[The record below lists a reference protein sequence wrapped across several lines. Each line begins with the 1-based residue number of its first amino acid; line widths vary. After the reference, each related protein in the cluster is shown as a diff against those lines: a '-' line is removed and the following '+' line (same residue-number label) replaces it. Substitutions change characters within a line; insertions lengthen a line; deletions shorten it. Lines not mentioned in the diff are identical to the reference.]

1 MLKKI
6 KALTKIFIKDFYQ
19 STNIV
24 DKETKKLNKK
34 SIYFWLLIVLAIAMI
49 YISYQAINFFKSN
62 GIPEMFLSIYL
73 IFLAILLTFQISAV
87 STNVFFF
94 SKDLEFILPLP
105 VTSKELLVAKFNTI
119 LFMTYITEAMFGLI
133 PLILYGFLNFTT
145 FMYFIWLLILL
156 LIVPIIFI
164 TIISFLVIILMKIF
178 SFIKSKIV
186 LQNVINVILILGLLQ
201 IEQMLIGSVDNI
213 KETNNMIS
221 PIINILTGENFLSSF
236 GNILIILLI
245 DMILLMLFV
254 LISQKLY
261 LKIVL
266 KNISSNRRLKRAEK
280 KKIIIKNQ
288 NSNLKYSY
296 IKKEIK
302 MLIKQPIFFM
312 QTIFPVIM
320 VLLTLIIIA
329 NVLIPL
335 IDSTIQSD
343 ETIKNSIASLSF
355 SAEMICVILGVLQC
369 IFAIPKLSLTA
380 ISREGK
386 NAIFMKYIPVSLYKQ
401 FLYKNILQI
410 IVNIV
415 VSIVVLALI
424 YYYIPAIGLIN
435 ILLIFIISIFINLI
449 NSYLMVVVDLR
460 KPYLNWNS
468 EHSVIKRNDNKS
480 FQYALTIIMILLFL
494 YLSNIFK
501 EVNVTLTLVI
511 EIIIFMIIF
520 IIIDRII
527 KKNIQKIFDKIY

>member
-24 DKETKKLNKK
+24 DKETKKINKK
-34 SIYFWLLIVLAIAMI
+34 SIYFWLLIILSIAMI
-49 YISYQAINFFKSN
+49 YISYKGIDFFQSN
-62 GIPEMFLSIYL
+62 GMPEMFLNIYL
-73 IFLAILLTFQISAV
+73 IFLAILLTFQISVVA
-87 STNVFFF
+87 TNVFFF

-119 LFMTYITEAMFGLI
+119 LFMAYIAEAMFGLF
-133 PLILYGFLNFTT
+133 PLMLYGFMNFTT
-145 FMYFIWLLILL
+145 FWYFIWLLIIL

-164 TIISFLVIILMKIF
+164 TITSFLVILLMKIF
-178 SFIKSKIV
+178 SFIKSKVV
-186 LQNVINVILILGLLQ
+186 LQNIISVILILGLLQ
-201 IEQMLIGSVDNI
+201 IEQILMGSIDNI

-221 PIINILTGENFLSSF
+221 PIINISTSGDFLSSL
-236 GNILIILLI
+236 GNILKILVIDAILLI
-245 DMILLMLFV
+245 LFI

-261 LKIVL
+261 LKLIL

-280 KKIIIKNQ
+280 KEINIKNK
-288 NSNLKYSY
+288 NNNLKYSY

-329 NVLIPL
+329 NVFIPV
-335 IDSTIQSD
+335 IDSTIQND

-355 SAEMICVILGVLQC
+355 SAEMICVILGILQC
-369 IFAIPKLSLTA
+369 IFSIPKLSLTA

-401 FLYKNILQI
+401 FLYKNVLQI

-415 VSIVVLALI
+415 VSIVVLGLI

-435 ILLIFIISIFINLI
+435 ILLMFIISIFINLI
-449 NSYLMVVVDLR
+449 NSYLMVIVDLR

-468 EHSVIKRNDNKS
+468 EYSVIKRNDNKS
-480 FQYALTIIMILLFL
+480 FQYALTITMILTFL

-501 EVNVTLTLVI
+501 EVNVTLTLGI

-520 IIIDRII
+520 IIIDRIV
-527 KKNIQKIFDKIY
+527 KKNIQNIFDKIY

>member
-24 DKETKKLNKK
+24 DKETKKINKK
-34 SIYFWLLIVLAIAMI
+34 SIYFWLLIILSIAMI
-49 YISYQAINFFKSN
+49 YISYKGIDFFQSN
-62 GIPEMFLSIYL
+62 GMPEMFLNIYL
-73 IFLAILLTFQISAV
+73 IFLAILLTFQISVVA
-87 STNVFFF
+87 TNVFFF

-119 LFMTYITEAMFGLI
+119 LFMAYIAEAMFGLF
-133 PLILYGFLNFTT
+133 PLMLYGFMNFTT
-145 FMYFIWLLILL
+145 FWYFIWLLIIL

-164 TIISFLVIILMKIF
+164 TITSFLVILLMKIF
-178 SFIKSKIV
+178 SFIKSKVV
-186 LQNVINVILILGLLQ
+186 LQNIISVILILGLLQ
-201 IEQMLIGSVDNI
+201 VEQMLIGSIDNI
-213 KETNNMIS
+213 KETNNMIL
-221 PIINILTGENFLSSF
+221 PIINILTSGDFLSSL
-236 GNILIILLI
+236 GNILIILVI
-245 DMILLMLFV
+245 DAILLILFI

-261 LKIVL
+261 LKLIL

-280 KKIIIKNQ
+280 KEINIKNK
-288 NSNLKYSY
+288 NNNLKYSY

-329 NVLIPL
+329 NVFIPV
-335 IDSTIQSD
+335 IDSTIQND

-355 SAEMICVILGVLQC
+355 SAEMICVILGILQC
-369 IFAIPKLSLTA
+369 IFSIPKLSLTA

-401 FLYKNILQI
+401 FLYKNVLQI

-415 VSIVVLALI
+415 VSIVVLGLI

-435 ILLIFIISIFINLI
+435 ILLMFIISIFINLI
-449 NSYLMVVVDLR
+449 NSYLMVIVDLR

-468 EHSVIKRNDNKS
+468 EYSVIKRNDNKS
-480 FQYALTIIMILLFL
+480 FQYALTIIMILIFL

-501 EVNVTLTLVI
+501 EVNVTLTLGI
-511 EIIIFMIIF
+511 EIIIFMIVF

-527 KKNIQKIFDKIY
+527 KKKIKNVFDKIY